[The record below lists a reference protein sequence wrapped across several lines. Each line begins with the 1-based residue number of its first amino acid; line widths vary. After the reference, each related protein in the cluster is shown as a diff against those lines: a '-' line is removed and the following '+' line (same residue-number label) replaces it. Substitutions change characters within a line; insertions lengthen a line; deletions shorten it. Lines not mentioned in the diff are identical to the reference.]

1 MELANDQGAA
11 IPITIL
17 TGFLGAG
24 KTTLLNRI
32 LNDDHGLQIAV
43 LVNDFGEINIDAE
56 LIVGVEDDVISLANG
71 CVCCQIRDDLLETVE
86 EIIDRPD
93 KVEYI
98 LLEASGVADPAGI
111 VATFKSFKYRD
122 LIRLDSVTCVIDADQ
137 ILADQ
142 EYEHLTQLKLR
153 QIGLAD
159 MVVLNKVEL
168 AGAAKVRQV
177 RQWIDHHFNRIRV
190 VETDYCDVPYE
201 ILMGVG
207 RYDPARIFLSEIDH
221 SHANG
226 DGNDPE
232 HDHGHEFKTWS
243 YQSDRPMSLEAVRQ
257 MAKKLPGGIYRCKGV
272 VYAVEAPAQRAVL
285 QVVGRRSD
293 VSLYDDWGE
302 TQPRTQIVAI
312 GAPDAIDG
320 HTLTESFNRCLSES
334 SAPVPAE
341 LKDKI

>member
-32 LNDDHGLQIAV
+32 LSDDHGLQIAV
-43 LVNDFGEINIDAE
+43 LVNDFGDINIDAE
-56 LIVGVEDDVISLANG
+56 LVVGVEDDTISLANG

-86 EIIDRPD
+86 ELINRPE

-137 ILADQ
+137 ILEHQ
-142 EYEHLTQLKLR
+142 EYEHLNQLKLR
-153 QIGLAD
+153 QIGLSD
-159 MVVLNKVEL
+159 MVVLNKVGL
-168 AGAAKVRQV
+168 AGPDRVRQV
-177 RQWIDHHFNRIRV
+177 HQWIDHHFNNIRIV
-190 VETDYCDVPYE
+190 KTNYCDVPYE
-201 ILMGVG
+201 ILLGVG
-207 RYDPARIFLSEIDH
+207 RYDPAQLFLNQDKH
-221 SHANG
+221 MH
-226 DGNDPE
+226 DPE
-232 HDHGHEFKTWS
+232 HEADHDHGHEFSTWS
-243 YQSDRPMSLEAVRQ
+243 YETDQPLSLEAVRQ

-272 VYAVEAPAQRAVL
+272 VYSIEAPEKRAVL

-293 VSLYDDWGE
+293 VSLYDDWGDSL
-302 TQPRTQIVAI
+302 PLTQIVAI
-312 GAPDAIDG
+312 GAPNSMDKAD
-320 HTLTESFNRCLSES
+320 LTALFEECVVANEPF
-334 SAPVPAE
+334 P
-341 LKDKI
+341 IF